1 MPDQNDPNEIKP
13 ANQRGSARLG
23 AVQALY
29 QMEVGGTALEKI
41 LGEFA
46 QLRLGQEIEGD
57 TYRDADVDYFN
68 LIVRGVVE
76 NQAKVDPVI
85 EHALVDRWPLTRLD
99 TTLRA
104 ILRCGCFELIKRNDV
119 PAKVVVSE
127 YVDIAKAFYEGEEP
141 KMVNAVLD
149 NIAKQARATELK
161 GG

>member
-1 MPDQNDPNEIKP
+1 MSEQDNPDEIKP

-29 QMEVGGTALEKI
+29 QMDVGGTALEII
-41 LGEFA
+41 LREFA
-46 QLRLGQEIEGD
+46 QVRLGQEVAGD
-57 TYRDADVDYFN
+57 TYRTADIDYFN

-76 NQAKVDPVI
+76 NQTKIDPVI
-85 EHALVDRWPLTRLD
+85 DTALVDRWPLTRID

-104 ILRCGCFELIKRNDV
+104 ILRCGCFELIKRGDV

-127 YVDIAKAFYEGEEP
+127 YVDIAKAFYADGEA

-161 GG
+161 N